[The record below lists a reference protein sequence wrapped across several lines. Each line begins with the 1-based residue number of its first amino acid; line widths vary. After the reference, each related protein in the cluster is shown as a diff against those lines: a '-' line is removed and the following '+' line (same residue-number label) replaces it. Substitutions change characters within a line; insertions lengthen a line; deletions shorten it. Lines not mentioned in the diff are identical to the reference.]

1 VFVVLLGLPG
11 AGKGT
16 QAARLKQDLGL
27 PHVTTGDLFRENIA
41 NETELGKQAKPY
53 YDAGELVPNELTIGM
68 LLDRIKQPDCAN
80 GCMLDG
86 YPRNVEQAEAL
97 DAALAAAGKSID
109 RALYIKVSEDE
120 LVRRL
125 SGRWL
130 CPKCAAV
137 YHEVSQPP
145 AKPGVCDNCGSE
157 LTQRSDDKPDVVR
170 NRLHVNMANM
180 QPLVDYYGGQGK
192 LTAVDGEQ
200 DPDAVRAD
208 LRRALEES

>member
-16 QAARLKQDLGL
+16 QAARLKEDLGL

-41 NETELGKQAKPY
+41 AETELGKKAKPY

-68 LLDRIKQPDCAN
+68 LLERINKPDCAN
-80 GCMLDG
+80 GCMFDG
-86 YPRNVEQAEAL
+86 YPRNTEQAIALDEAL
-97 DAALAAAGKSID
+97 ASAGKQID
-109 RALYIKVSEDE
+109 RAVYIEVGEDE

-130 CPKCAAV
+130 CPKCADV
-137 YHEVSQPP
+137 YHEVSAPP
-145 AKPGVCDNCGSE
+145 ARAGVCDKCGSE

-170 NRLHVNMANM
+170 NRLKVNVGNM
-180 QPLVDYYGGQGK
+180 QSLVDYYEGQDK
-192 LTAVDGEQ
+192 LTTVDGGS
-200 DPDAVRAD
+200 DPEAVAAD
-208 LRRALEES
+208 LQKAVEG

>member
-16 QAARLKQDLGL
+16 QAALLKESLGL

-41 NETELGKQAKPY
+41 NETELGKQARPF
-53 YDAGELVPNELTIGM
+53 YDAGDLVPNELTIGM

-80 GCMLDG
+80 GCMFDG
-86 YPRNVEQAEAL
+86 YPRNVEQAVAL
-97 DAALAAAGKSID
+97 DQALTSAGKNIEK
-109 RALYIKVSEDE
+109 ALYIKVSEEE

-145 AKPGVCDNCGSE
+145 ATPGICDKCGSE

-170 NRLHVNMANM
+170 NRLKVNMGNM
-180 QPLVDYYGGQGK
+180 QPLVDYYTGQGK
-192 LTAVDGEQ
+192 LTAINGER
-200 DPDAVRAD
+200 DPEAVTAD
-208 LRRALEES
+208 LKRALED